1 MADEISADE
10 VAASVAE
17 LQALLLSSE
26 TVEEFLNETAALA
39 AAKVGEGMSC
49 GITLWSDGRPQTV
62 ASTDALATQVD
73 EVQYGLDQGPCIHA
87 LRFGERVHIPDL
99 QDDQRWADYAVRA
112 VAHGVRSA
120 LSFPLHNNGE
130 TLGALNLYAQRARAF
145 DEAAVRR
152 AELFAQN
159 ASGALSIAFRLTRQV
174 AMTKQLQAALASRAV
189 IDQAIGVLVAQRRIP
204 SAEAFEILRTASQ
217 NRNVKLRVLA
227 AQIVQSTGGGPPRLP
242 SFDPPR

>member
-17 LQALLLSSE
+17 LQALLLNSE
-26 TVEEFLNETAALA
+26 TVEQFLRETAALA

-49 GITLWSDGRPQTV
+49 GITLWSHGCPRTV
-62 ASTDALATQVD
+62 ASTDALAAQVD
-73 EVQYGLDQGPCIHA
+73 EVQYGLDQGPCMHA
-87 LRFGERVHIPDL
+87 LRSGEQVRIPDL
-99 QDDQRWADYAVRA
+99 RDDRRWGGYAVRA
-112 VAHGVRSA
+112 MAHGVRSSLA
-120 LSFPLHNNGE
+120 FPLRNNGE
-130 TLGALNLYAQRARAF
+130 TLGALNLYARRAEAF

-159 ASGALSIAFRLTRQV
+159 ASGALSIAIRLTRQV

-189 IDQAIGVLVAQRRIP
+189 IDQAVGVLVAQRRIP
-204 SAEAFEILRTASQ
+204 SAEAFEMLRTASQ

-227 AQIVQSTGGGPPRLP
+227 ARIVQSAGGGPPRSP
-242 SFDPPR
+242 SFAPPR

>member
-26 TVEEFLNETAALA
+26 TVEQFLSETAALA
-39 AAKVGEGMSC
+39 AANVGEDLSC
-49 GITLWSDGRPQTV
+49 GISLRSNGCPRTV
-62 ASTDALATQVD
+62 ASTDALASQVD
-73 EVQYGLDQGPCIHA
+73 EVQYGLDQGPCMHA
-87 LRFGERVHIPDL
+87 LRSGEQVHIPDL
-99 QDDQRWADYAVRA
+99 QDDRRWADYAIRA
-112 VAHGVRSA
+112 VAHGVRSSLA
-120 LSFPLHNNGE
+120 FPLRNNGE

-159 ASGALSIAFRLTRQV
+159 ASGALSIAIRLTRQV
-174 AMTKQLQAALASRAV
+174 ALAKQLQAALASRSV
-189 IDQAIGVLVAQRRIP
+189 IDQAIGVLVAQRRVP

-227 AQIVQSTGGGPPRLP
+227 AQIVQSTGGGPPRPP